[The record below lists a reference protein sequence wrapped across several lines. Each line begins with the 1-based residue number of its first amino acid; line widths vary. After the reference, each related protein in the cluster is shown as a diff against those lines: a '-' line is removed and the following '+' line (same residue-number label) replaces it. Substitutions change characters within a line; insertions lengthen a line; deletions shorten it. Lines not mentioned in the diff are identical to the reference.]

1 MNKNIVIAHDVGTSS
16 VKSAL
21 IDNLGNILGDSTHP
35 YPLYYPQPGW
45 VEQEP
50 IDYWNAIVAN
60 TKKLVA
66 TIDKNKILGIVFTT
80 QAQGVIPVNKAGV
93 VLRKNIIWVDG
104 RAEEQ
109 ARWMMNLFGGRAA
122 FKSFLG
128 IEITGKDVI
137 PKLRWLKQK
146 EPDIYNEMHKVLDVN
161 GYLRYK
167 ATGNMA
173 AEWSGACSYAFNL
186 KKKDWEH
193 LFFRVVG
200 IGRDKLPELIRSV
213 DVAGTLTR
221 KAAEEFGLP
230 EETPVFGGCDD
241 TQSAAVGS
249 GSVSEGQAHCY
260 IGTSAWAGIITAKS
274 PKFKNGA
281 VCLQSADPEKNLII
295 GITESAGNN
304 LEWLIEKFY
313 KKELEEVGKEGI
325 FKILDEEAEK
335 VSPGSDHLIFTPWFL
350 GERCPVSTTTTRGT
364 IFNLSLEHTRGHFI
378 KALHEGI
385 GFNLRWILEN
395 YEKDFRFKVSEFRF
409 IGGGSQNHNWMQTIS
424 DITQRKITTTNHPTM
439 AGAIGAAMCAF
450 VGSGLFPD
458 FNSVNEI
465 VKPTN
470 IFEPNTNNKAI
481 YDELFIHYKDVYN
494 SLKGTYQRAN
504 LKRFSQNGA

>member
-16 VKSAL
+16 VKTAL
-21 IDNLGNILGDSTHP
+21 IDQSGNIHGEATHS
-35 YPLYYPQPGW
+35 YPFTYPQPGW
-45 VEQEP
+45 VEQVPE
-50 IDYWNAIVAN
+50 DYWNAIVAN
-60 TKKLVA
+60 TQKLGSK
-66 TIDKNKILGIVFTT
+66 IDKDKILGIVFTT
-80 QAQGVIPVNKAGV
+80 QAQGVIPVNKEGK
-93 VLRKNIIWVDG
+93 VLRKNITWVDG

-122 FKSFLG
+122 FKSFVG

-146 EPDIYNEMHKVLDVN
+146 EPEVYNEMHKVLDVN

-167 ATGNMA
+167 ATGKMA

-193 LFFRVVG
+193 LFFRVAG
-200 IGRDKLPELIRSV
+200 IGRDKLPKLIRSV
-213 DVAGTLTR
+213 DVAGTLTK
-221 KAAEEFGLP
+221 KASEEIGLP
-230 EETPVFGGCDD
+230 EDTPVFGGCDD

-249 GSVSEGQAHCY
+249 GSVGEGQAHCY
-260 IGTSAWAGIITAKS
+260 IGTSAWAGIITARS

-281 VCLQSADPEKNLII
+281 VCLQSADPEKNLVI

-313 KKELEEVGKEGI
+313 QKELDEIDKKGI
-325 FKILDEEAEK
+325 FQLLDEEVK
-335 VSPGSDHLIFTPWFL
+335 IVPVGSDHLIFTPWFL
-350 GERCPVSTTTTRGT
+350 GERCPVSTTTTRGS
-364 IFNLSLEHTRGHFI
+364 IFNLSLEHTRGHFV
-378 KALHEGI
+378 KALQEGI
-385 GFNLRWILEN
+385 GYNLRWILEN

-409 IGGGSQNHNWMQTIS
+409 IGGGSLNKNWMQTIA
-424 DITQRKITTTNHPTM
+424 DITQRKITTTNHPTL

-458 FNSVNEI
+458 FESVKKI
-465 VKPTN
+465 VKPVHT
-470 IFEPNTNNKAI
+470 FEPDSQNQSI
-481 YDELFIHYKDVYN
+481 YNELFENYKDVYR

-504 LKRFSQNGA
+504 LKRFN